1 MPQAIERYKAAITF
15 ARDPKLMARAY
26 NNLGYAYRELG
37 DYPDGLQSFEQAVKW
52 NPEFAGYWISLGVTE
67 QKSGDLA
74 RAIGAYS
81 QAMQI
86 QPSDFGYL
94 LLAQALKKGGQS
106 LPAQEATRKAE
117 LLSPDI
123 GQARRTADRILAQ

>member
-1 MPQAIERYKAAITF
+1 
-15 ARDPKLMARAY
+15 
-26 NNLGYAYRELG
+26 
-37 DYPDGLQSFEQAVKW
+37 
-52 NPEFAGYWISLGVTE
+52 
-67 QKSGDLA
+67 
-74 RAIGAYS
+74 
-81 QAMQI
+81 MQI